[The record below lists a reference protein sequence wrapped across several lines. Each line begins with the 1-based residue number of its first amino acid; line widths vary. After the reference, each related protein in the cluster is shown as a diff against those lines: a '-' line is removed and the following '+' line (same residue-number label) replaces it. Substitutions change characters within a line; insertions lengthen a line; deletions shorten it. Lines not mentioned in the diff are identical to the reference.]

1 MAETDMWK
9 PGYTATGR
17 QRFGVGY
24 QPKYYRGTFRVR
36 SMIRF
41 TRKVFKTA
49 SSAEKHALEVMCRY
63 RRLLEAMAAGSRP
76 A

>member
-36 SMIRF
+36 NMIRF
-41 TRKVFKTA
+41 TRKAFKTA
-49 SSAEKHALEVMCRY
+49 SKAEQYATRVMWRY
-63 RRLLEAMAAGSRP
+63 GRFLEAR
-76 A
+76 